1 MCDPISGGLTAGQ
14 IMAANIGLSMMSTM
28 MNYAAQQQAAS
39 AQAAYINQAN
49 NAAID
54 SYYREAMAQNLRIQ
68 EEQEATSEDLQE
80 LMIERKQKMGEYIAS
95 SQSAGLSFSNVL
107 ADYMR
112 QEARYRDS
120 AYRNLELK
128 ERQSQLNIEGMRAKT
143 NSRINSN
150 MSTALPQPS
159 LFAAGLDI
167 AGSTLSAYTTF
178 STPKYNDKN
187 QKVYR
192 II

>member
-1 MCDPISGGLTAGQ
+1 MCDPISGGLTVGQ
-14 IMAANIGLSMMSTM
+14 MMAANIGLSMMSTM

-54 SYYREAMAQNLRIQ
+54 SYYRESMAQNLRIQ
-68 EEQEATSEDLQE
+68 EEQEATSEDLQN
-80 LMIERKQKMGEYIAS
+80 LIIERKQKMGEYIAS

-159 LFAAGLDI
+159 LFATGLDI

>member
-14 IMAANIGLSMMSTM
+14 IMAANIGLSMASTM

-54 SYYREAMAQNLRIQ
+54 SYYRESMAQNLRIQ
-68 EEQEATSEDLQE
+68 EEQEATSEDLQK

-112 QEARYRDS
+112 QEAQYKD
-120 AYRNLELK
+120 AANRNLELK

-150 MSTALPQPS
+150 ISTALPQPS

>member
-14 IMAANIGLSMMSTM
+14 IMAANIGLSMVSTM
-28 MNYAAQQQAAS
+28 MNYAAQQQAAA

-54 SYYREAMAQNLRIQ
+54 SYYRESMVQNLRIQ
-68 EEQEATSEDLQE
+68 EEQEATSEDLQK

-112 QEARYRDS
+112 QEAQYKD
-120 AYRNLELK
+120 AANRNLELK

>member
-14 IMAANIGLSMMSTM
+14 IMAANIGLSMVSTM

-54 SYYREAMAQNLRIQ
+54 SYYRESMAQNLRIQ
-68 EEQEATSEDLQE
+68 EEQEATSEDLQN

-112 QEARYRDS
+112 QEAQYKD
-120 AYRNLELK
+120 AANRNLELK
-128 ERQSQLNIEGMRAKT
+128 ERQSQLNIEGMRAQT

>member
-14 IMAANIGLSMMSTM
+14 IMAANIGLSVVSTM

-54 SYYREAMAQNLRIQ
+54 SYYRESMVQNLRIQ
-68 EEQEATSEDLQE
+68 EEQEATSEDLQK

-112 QEARYRDS
+112 QEAQYKD
-120 AYRNLELK
+120 AANRNLELK

>member
-14 IMAANIGLSMMSTM
+14 IMAANIGLSLVSTM

-68 EEQEATSEDLQE
+68 EEQEATSEDLQR
-80 LMIERKQKMGEYIAS
+80 LIIERKQKMGEYIAS

-167 AGSTLSAYTTF
+167 AGSALSAYTAF

>member
-54 SYYREAMAQNLRIQ
+54 SYYRESMAQNLRIQ
-68 EEQEATSEDLQE
+68 EEQEATSEDLQN
-80 LMIERKQKMGEYIAS
+80 LIIERKQKMGEYIAS

-112 QEARYRDS
+112 QEARYRDA

>member
-1 MCDPISGGLTAGQ
+1 MCDPISGGLTVGQ
-14 IMAANIGLSMMSTM
+14 MMAANIGLSMMSTM
-28 MNYAAQQQAAS
+28 MNYAAQQQAAA

-54 SYYREAMAQNLRIQ
+54 SYYRESMAQNLRIQ
-68 EEQEATSEDLQE
+68 EEQEATSEDLQN
-80 LMIERKQKMGEYIAS
+80 LIIERKQKMGEYIAS

>member
-1 MCDPISGGLTAGQ
+1 MCDPISGGLTVGQ
-14 IMAANIGLSMMSTM
+14 MMAANIGLSMMSTM

-54 SYYREAMAQNLRIQ
+54 SYYRESMAQNLRIQ
-68 EEQEATSEDLQE
+68 EEQEATSEDLQN

-167 AGSTLSAYTTF
+167 AGSTLSTYTTF

>member
-1 MCDPISGGLTAGQ
+1 MCDPISGGLTVGQ
-14 IMAANIGLSMMSTM
+14 MMAANIGLSMMSTM

-54 SYYREAMAQNLRIQ
+54 SYYRESMAQNLRIQ
-68 EEQEATSEDLQE
+68 EEQEATSEDLQN

>member
-14 IMAANIGLSMMSTM
+14 MMAANIGLSMMSTM

-54 SYYREAMAQNLRIQ
+54 SYYRESMAQNLRIQ
-68 EEQEATSEDLQE
+68 EEQEATSEDLQN
-80 LMIERKQKMGEYIAS
+80 LIIERKQKMGEYIAS

>member
-14 IMAANIGLSMMSTM
+14 IMAANIGLSMVSTM

-54 SYYREAMAQNLRIQ
+54 SYYRESMAQNLRIQ
-68 EEQEATSEDLQE
+68 EEQEATSEDLQK

-112 QEARYRDS
+112 QEAQYKD
-120 AYRNLELK
+120 AANRNLELK

>member
-1 MCDPISGGLTAGQ
+1 MCDPISGGLTVGQ
-14 IMAANIGLSMMSTM
+14 MMAANIGLSMMSTM

-54 SYYREAMAQNLRIQ
+54 SYYRESMAQNLRIQ
-68 EEQEATSEDLQE
+68 EEQEATSEDLQN
-80 LMIERKQKMGEYIAS
+80 LIIERKQKMGEYIAS

-128 ERQSQLNIEGMRAKT
+128 ERQSKLNIEGMRAKT

>member
-1 MCDPISGGLTAGQ
+1 M
-14 IMAANIGLSMMSTM
+14 MAANIGLSMMSTM

-54 SYYREAMAQNLRIQ
+54 SYYRESMAQNLRIQ
-68 EEQEATSEDLQE
+68 EEQEATSEDLQN
-80 LMIERKQKMGEYIAS
+80 LIIERKQKMGEYIAS

-128 ERQSQLNIEGMRAKT
+128 ERQSKLNIEGMRAKT

>member
-1 MCDPISGGLTAGQ
+1 MCDPISGGLTVGQ
-14 IMAANIGLSMMSTM
+14 MMAANIGLSMVSTM

-54 SYYREAMAQNLRIQ
+54 SYYRESMAQNLRIQ
-68 EEQEATSEDLQE
+68 EEQEATSEDLQN
-80 LMIERKQKMGEYIAS
+80 LIIERKQKMGEYIAS

>member
-14 IMAANIGLSMMSTM
+14 IMAANIGLSMISTM
-28 MNYAAQQQAAS
+28 MNYATQQQAAS

-54 SYYREAMAQNLRIQ
+54 SYYRESMVQNLRIQ
-68 EEQEATSEDLQE
+68 EEQEATSEDLQN

-112 QEARYRDS
+112 QEAQYKD
-120 AYRNLELK
+120 AANRNLELK
-128 ERQSQLNIEGMRAKT
+128 ERQSQLNIEGMRAQT

>member
-54 SYYREAMAQNLRIQ
+54 SYYRESMAQNLRIQ
-68 EEQEATSEDLQE
+68 EEQEATSEDLQK
-80 LMIERKQKMGEYIAS
+80 LIIERKQKMGEYIAS

-167 AGSTLSAYTTF
+167 AGSTLSAYTAF

>member
-49 NAAID
+49 NVAID

>member
-14 IMAANIGLSMMSTM
+14 IMAANIGLSMVSTM

-54 SYYREAMAQNLRIQ
+54 SYYRESMAQNLRIQ
-68 EEQEATSEDLQE
+68 EEQEATSEDLQN

>member
-1 MCDPISGGLTAGQ
+1 MCDPISGGLTVGQ
-14 IMAANIGLSMMSTM
+14 MMAANIGLSMMSTM

-54 SYYREAMAQNLRIQ
+54 SYYRESMAQNLRIQ
-68 EEQEATSEDLQE
+68 EEQEATSEDLQN
-80 LMIERKQKMGEYIAS
+80 LIIERKQKMGEYIAS

>member
-1 MCDPISGGLTAGQ
+1 MCDPISGGLTVGQ
-14 IMAANIGLSMMSTM
+14 MMAANIGLSMVSTM
-28 MNYAAQQQAAS
+28 MNYAAQQQAAA

-54 SYYREAMAQNLRIQ
+54 SYYRESMAQNLRIQ
-68 EEQEATSEDLQE
+68 EEQEATSEDLQN

>member
-14 IMAANIGLSMMSTM
+14 IMAANIGLSMVSTM

-49 NAAID
+49 NVAID
-54 SYYREAMAQNLRIQ
+54 SYYRESMAQNLRIQ
-68 EEQEATSEDLQE
+68 EEQEATSEDLQK

-112 QEARYRDS
+112 QEAQYKD
-120 AYRNLELK
+120 AANRNLELK
-128 ERQSQLNIEGMRAKT
+128 ERQSQLNIEGMRAQT